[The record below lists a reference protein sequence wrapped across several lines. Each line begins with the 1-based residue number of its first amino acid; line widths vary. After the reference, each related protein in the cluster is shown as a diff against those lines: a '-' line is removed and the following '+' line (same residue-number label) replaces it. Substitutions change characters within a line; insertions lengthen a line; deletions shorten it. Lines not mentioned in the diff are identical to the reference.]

1 MWFYLSLTWSLLRTN
16 LYYRVDITSVTFH
29 DFTIKSFSESPGVT
43 FWQQVITLTL
53 CHPIN
58 TEDLIYQTCG
68 NLGVLGGRFADLELE
83 WTAVT
88 MLVLALA
95 VQLAKFGT
103 KDCQIC
109 VISPSLCLRVSVIWD
124 VSTPVSTISWT
135 VIKSIKFSPDLGR
148 AGGFTDQANISLL
161 FHHLRERERY
171 RRRTT
176 GFYHWHYGT
185 PSLLVYCIWISPWGV
200 SSCLAHLHFHWAD
213 WALLYKHNNILS
225 HLQLSLSLSR
235 HW

>member
-161 FHHLRERERY
+161 FHHLRERE
-171 RRRTT
+171 
-176 GFYHWHYGT
+176 
-185 PSLLVYCIWISPWGV
+185 V
-200 SSCLAHLHFHWAD
+200 
-213 WALLYKHNNILS
+213 
-225 HLQLSLSLSR
+225 
-235 HW
+235 